1 MKVCAKLKEKYFL
14 IRYFSYTQTVTSNV
28 EFEKCRKQINPKIM
42 NEDKNQLDQLYNQIE
57 KAKKEFAK
65 IIISGLSDNDPKEVT
80 FTCELIKKEL
90 IPALELDKAESKEN
104 SLNTLNSLIFERRPP
119 KNNTELLDLEN
130 AAFFK
135 IVNDTQ
141 KGVIEEEKIKP
152 KEEYL
157 KTRSI
162 SIEQLEKQYKGRQF
176 GELVLHHVKTQTPKQ
191 INDAIIGLRGKI
203 YPALAITTD
212 KFLETVVFG
221 FSTTKELWKHDCGE
235 TLKIYTT
242 ATKVEAE
249 KYKIKV
255 TDDYA
260 FDVFNLIVLSLAQ
273 RAVNEPDFKN
283 FIKKSIKKFWIF

>member
-1 MKVCAKLKEKYFL
+1 
-14 IRYFSYTQTVTSNV
+14 
-28 EFEKCRKQINPKIM
+28 M
-42 NEDKNQLDQLYNQIE
+42 NDNKNQLDQIYNQIE
-57 KAKKEFAK
+57 KAKKEYAK
-65 IIISGLSDNDPKEVT
+65 IIISGLSDSDPKEVT

-90 IPALELDKAESKEN
+90 IPALELDKGESKKY
-104 SLNTLNSLIFERRPP
+104 SLNTLNTLISERRPP
-119 KNNTELLDLEN
+119 KNKSELLDLEN

-141 KGVIEEEKIKP
+141 KEVVESEKSKP
-152 KEEYL
+152 KEEFL
-157 KTRSI
+157 KSKNTSL
-162 SIEQLEKQYKGRQF
+162 EQLEKQYKGRQF

-191 INDAIIGLRGKI
+191 IDDAIIGLRGKI

-221 FSTTKELWKHDCGE
+221 FSTTKKLWKHDCGE

-242 ATKVEAE
+242 ATKAEAE

-273 RAVNEPDFKN
+273 RAINEPEFKS

>member
-1 MKVCAKLKEKYFL
+1 MDNSKK
-14 IRYFSYTQTVTSNV
+14 
-28 EFEKCRKQINPKIM
+28 
-42 NEDKNQLDQLYNQIE
+42 QLDQLYNQIE
-57 KAKKEFAK
+57 NAKKEFAK
-65 IIISGLSDNDPKEVT
+65 IIIEGLSDSDPREVT
-80 FTCELIKKEL
+80 LTCEVIKKEL
-90 IPALELDKAESKEN
+90 IPALELDKGESKKY
-104 SLNTLNSLIFERRPP
+104 SLNTLNTLISERRPP
-119 KNNTELLDLEN
+119 KNNSELLDLEN

-141 KGVIEEEKIKP
+141 KGVIEEEKRKP
-152 KEEYL
+152 KEEFL
-157 KTRSI
+157 KTRNTSL
-162 SIEQLEKQYKGRQF
+162 EQLEKQYKGRQF
-176 GELVLHHVKTQTPKQ
+176 GELVLYHVKTQTSKQ
-191 INDAIIGLRGKI
+191 INDAIIGLRGNI

-212 KFLETVVFG
+212 KFLETVVYG

-249 KYKIKV
+249 KYKIKI

-260 FDVFNLIVLSLAQ
+260 FDIFNLIVLSLAQ

>member
-1 MKVCAKLKEKYFL
+1 
-14 IRYFSYTQTVTSNV
+14 
-28 EFEKCRKQINPKIM
+28 M
-42 NEDKNQLDQLYNQIE
+42 NNNKSQLDQIYEQIE
-57 KAKKEFAK
+57 SAKKEYSK
-65 IIISGLSDNDPKEVT
+65 IIVSGLSDSDPKEVT
-80 FTCELIKKEL
+80 FTCEIIKKEL
-90 IPALELDKAESKEN
+90 IPALELDKAESKEH
-104 SLNTLNSLIFERRPP
+104 SLKTLNVLISERRPP
-119 KNNTELLDLEN
+119 KNNFELNDLEN

-141 KGVIEEEKIKP
+141 KGVIEEEKRKP
-152 KEEYL
+152 KEEFL
-157 KTRSI
+157 KTRNTSL
-162 SIEQLEKQYKGRQF
+162 EQLEKQYKGRQF
-176 GELVLHHVKTQTPKQ
+176 GELVLNHVKNQTPKQ
-191 INDAIIGLRGKI
+191 INDAIIGLRGNI

-212 KFLETVVFG
+212 KFIETVVYG
-221 FSTTKELWKHDCGE
+221 FSTTKKVWKHDCGE

-273 RAVNEPDFKN
+273 RAVNEPDFKI

>member
-1 MKVCAKLKEKYFL
+1 
-14 IRYFSYTQTVTSNV
+14 
-28 EFEKCRKQINPKIM
+28 M
-42 NEDKNQLDQLYNQIE
+42 NDNKNQLDQIYNQIE
-57 KAKKEFAK
+57 KAKKEYAK
-65 IIISGLSDNDPKEVT
+65 IIVSGLSDSDPKEVT
-80 FTCELIKKEL
+80 YTCELIKKEL
-90 IPALELDKAESKEN
+90 IPALELDKAESKKS
-104 SLNTLNSLIFERRPP
+104 SLRTLNNLISERRPP
-119 KNNTELLDLEN
+119 KNNYELLDLEN

-141 KGVIEEEKIKP
+141 KEAVAEEKAKP
-152 KEEYL
+152 KKEFL
-157 KTRSI
+157 KTKNT

-176 GELVLHHVKTQTPKQ
+176 GELVLHHVKTQTPEQ
-191 INDAIIGLRGKI
+191 INDAIIGLRGNI

-212 KFLETVVFG
+212 KFLETVVYG
-221 FSTTKELWKHDCGE
+221 FSTSKELWKHDCGE
-235 TLKIYTT
+235 SLKIYTT

-273 RAVNEPDFKN
+273 RAINEPEFKS